1 MASSMSNLP
10 EMPSQLNYKPVVA
23 AEMDFD
29 EEESSRTRK
38 VLQTLSALSAENEKK
53 RSAKKQTLL
62 KRTAK
67 DKVSKF
73 AKENEERLAASTA
86 RKDKKKAELMA
97 KLRKIHA
104 DTTETWSR
112 VDEFNRSVDQKS
124 SYFKEDAERVEEE
137 ASDLLAHLRDARK
150 QSDQMRVENEQS
162 IVRTEIKNKLVQLET
177 TMQEFVARNGE
188 EDPTTKA
195 MLLFSKG

>member
-1 MASSMSNLP
+1 
-10 EMPSQLNYKPVVA
+10 
-23 AEMDFD
+23 
-29 EEESSRTRK
+29 
-38 VLQTLSALSAENEKK
+38 
-53 RSAKKQTLL
+53 
-62 KRTAK
+62 
-67 DKVSKF
+67 
-73 AKENEERLAASTA
+73 
-86 RKDKKKAELMA
+86 
-97 KLRKIHA
+97 
-104 DTTETWSR
+104 

-195 MLLFSKG
+195 MLLFSRG